1 MRKLFPLLLIL
12 LFMSSIA
19 FAQVEKG
26 KCFLAGYSNFG
37 LDIGKNKSKS
47 GGTTTENYKYS
58 DFSFTPEAGYFVI
71 DKLVAGLFIDFDR
84 YTEKYDEGD
93 KDFDTKI
100 IIGPFVRYYI
110 MEYQKLWPYAEGR
123 VGFGSEKYT
132 NNYNSDYE
140 EKWSY
145 FTTKLGVGATY
156 FVTNTVGIDLF
167 MGYDYD
173 VWTDKTD
180 YSGAAKQ
187 MSAENESKDKY
198 GSFEMNIGVV
208 VTLSNK

>member
-1 MRKLFPLLLIL
+1 MKKRFFVLLLL
-12 LFMSSIA
+12 LFGSSIL

-26 KCFLAGYSNFG
+26 KWFVAGYSNFG
-37 LDIGKNKSKS
+37 LDIGTNKSKS

-58 DFSFTPEAGYFVI
+58 DFYFSPEAGYFVI
-71 DKLVAGLFIDFDR
+71 DKLAAGLFLEFDR
-84 YTEKYDEGD
+84 YTEKYDDGD

-110 MEYQKLWPYAEGR
+110 LEYKKLWPYVEGR

-132 NNYNSDYE
+132 NNYDSDYTP
-140 EKWSY
+140 KWSY
-145 FTTKLGVGATY
+145 FTTKLGAGATY
-156 FVTNTVGIDLF
+156 FVTNHVGIDLF

-173 VWTDKTD
+173 AWTDKTD
-180 YSGAAKQ
+180 YSNGSKQ
-187 MSAENESKDKY
+187 MSSEDESTEKY

-208 VTLSNK
+208 VTIGK

>member
-1 MRKLFPLLLIL
+1 MKKNLSLIMLLLFL
-12 LFMSSIA
+12 SSIA

-26 KCFLAGYSNFG
+26 KWFVAGYSNFG
-37 LDIGKNKSKS
+37 LDIGTSKYKS

-58 DFSFTPEAGYFVI
+58 DFYFSPEAGYFVI
-71 DKLVAGLFIDFDR
+71 DKLAAGLFLEFDR
-84 YTEKYDEGD
+84 YTEKYDDGD

-110 MEYQKLWPYAEGR
+110 LEYKKLWPYVEGR

-132 NNYNSDYE
+132 NNYDSDYKP
-140 EKWSY
+140 KWSY
-145 FTTKLGVGATY
+145 FTTKLGAGATY
-156 FVTNTVGIDLF
+156 FVANHVGIDLF

-173 VWTDKTD
+173 VWTDKSD
-180 YSGAAKQ
+180 YSNASKQ
-187 MSAENESKDKY
+187 VSSESESKDKY

-208 VTLSNK
+208 VTLGK

>member
-1 MRKLFPLLLIL
+1 MRKLSTLLLVL

-26 KCFLAGYSNFG
+26 KWFVAGYSNFG
-37 LDIGKNKSKS
+37 LEIGKNKSKYD
-47 GGTTTENYKYS
+47 GTTTENYKYS
-58 DFSFTPEAGYFVI
+58 DFYFFPEAGYFVI
-71 DKLVAGLFIDFDR
+71 DKLVTGLFLEFDR
-84 YTEKYDEGD
+84 YTEKYDDGD

-110 MEYQKLWPYAEGR
+110 MEYKKLWPYAEGR
-123 VGFGSEKYT
+123 VGFGSAKYT
-132 NNYNSDYE
+132 NNYDSDYIP
-140 EKWSY
+140 KWSY
-145 FTTKLGVGATY
+145 FTTKLGAGATY
-156 FVTNTVGIDLF
+156 FVTNHVGIDLF

-180 YSGAAKQ
+180 YSNGSKQ
-187 MSAENESKDKY
+187 MTSEDEGTDKY

-208 VTLSNK
+208 VTIGD